1 MIVAAAREEKMA
13 VRDFTGKM
21 HKKNDLLLNYMTKFS
36 RAYLRTELYLIQSN
50 LPQIVEKYDY
60 INISKS

>member
-1 MIVAAAREEKMA
+1 MINRTYTVC
-13 VRDFTGKM
+13 T
-21 HKKNDLLLNYMTKFS
+21 KNDLILNYMTKFS

-50 LPQIVEKYDY
+50 LPQIVEKFDY